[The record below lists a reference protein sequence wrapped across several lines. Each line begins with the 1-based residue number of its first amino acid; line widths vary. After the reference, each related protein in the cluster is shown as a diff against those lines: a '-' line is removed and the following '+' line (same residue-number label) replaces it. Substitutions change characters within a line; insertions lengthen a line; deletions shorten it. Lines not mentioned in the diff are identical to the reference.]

1 MFLFAPNGDFDNHT
15 YSGIVI
21 LAQEKLNYVAT
32 EYSNKDEQ
40 TDVESTQRKTML
52 LLTNSPAHAQRAFRI
67 NAPRRCC
74 RIPIIRRT
82 VACFR
87 SGSRQ
92 SRNGRITRT
101 PIVYRRDAALS
112 TIHFTEKD
120 GGCEDVMR
128 GQDRLYASNASQ
140 PAAMSFNAAP

>member
-52 LLTNSPAHAQRAFRI
+52 LLTNSPAHAQRALRI

-92 SRNGRITRT
+92 SRSGRITAT

-128 GQDRLYASNASQ
+128 GQDRLYAPNASQ